1 MLKEPNFFQI
11 SENGNINLK
20 NEYHEN
26 KTIIKPVENNINNNE
41 NNLQMLLNGKASSL
55 PNVNNQPQNNSEN
68 NKPNSPPNNIQL
80 NLISS
85 NNINQNN
92 LSLKIN
98 NNNSINTNINVN
110 VNNNNLSQLPNLA
123 SHNDEQYYSNINNF
137 NNTVNNNINNNMYM
151 DNSFNSNTKMNIN
164 ETVPNNNIDENAIY
178 LIDSDDEKEDK
189 EEKVAMENKNNII
202 NSNNQSQDK
211 NNVNNV
217 LNNEHN
223 NSIINP
229 NDYVYKKTENNLII
243 YEAKNHSK
251 PDTNNNNTNNNINN
265 NLIINNNENKT
276 KINESN
282 NENNN
287 IKNSDRKLYYKRKLN
302 SNKKFKFHGTEK
314 EKINLQFFIGSYAQ
328 NQSLPTFIF
337 GNDKFNYTPQ
347 YCRQYTKNY
356 KGLIISF
363 PGLIKA
369 YNNGIIKKDLEHVC
383 TYYFKR
389 KRGKQNSLDIYVK
402 DEKTLN
408 DGVFLNDG
416 IVNFY
421 LKIIEDE
428 YTYQNGQNNVLIQKS
443 FFYNSLSNQQ
453 NSNCSNDFCYPDSC
467 SFIKTKI
474 NVFSFKTLIIPI
486 CENYHWSLI
495 IVNDIDKMKNIFT
508 KNNLDEMNN
517 NCCTSNNNNIEINEE
532 ECDYPEIFY
541 LDSFYDLNTRR
552 MTIILK
558 YLFYEYQKI
567 YSIQCNMAEFLKKNF
582 DKIECYSLDVPKQN
596 NSYDCGIY
604 LLIYAELFLY
614 DTNYFL
620 KNSSKKYNSN
630 NNDRESQ
637 IFKIGN
643 TSGGGCNNVNTFNN
657 FSNDNIINTNSIN
670 NNHIGNNVG
679 DNNNMNNINNNIN
692 NILNEQNRNI
702 NEFIITSCN
711 NNNNPAENNNENR
724 IVLNNLN
731 LIKIN
736 ENKVNDNNNIID
748 NAKLKNDEIGQ
759 KENNPENPDNNK
771 NINNKD
777 DQSFD
782 NIDIEIEE
790 GENKIKNNEGNNL
803 NENKNGENNHD
814 EINNN
819 QNENHPTAYNDMR
832 YDQINEKSLRNWF
845 SSDLVN
851 NQRNKIKNLITELSK
866 IEKEIIN
873 NNNKENII
881 KEKQS
886 FVIKKYIEE
895 QKREFDDYFSKL
907 KE

>member
-26 KTIIKPVENNINNNE
+26 KTIIKQVDNNINNNE
-41 NNLQMLLNGKASSL
+41 NNIQMLLNGKVASL

-92 LSLKIN
+92 LSLNIN
-98 NNNSINTNINVN
+98 NNNSINTKINVN
-110 VNNNNLSQLPNLA
+110 VNNLSQFSNLI
-123 SHNDEQYYSNINNF
+123 SHNDEQYNSNINNF
-137 NNTVNNNINNNMYM
+137 NNNVNNTINNNNIYM
-151 DNSFNSNTKMNIN
+151 DNSFIPNAKMNIN
-164 ETVPNNNIDENAIY
+164 ETVPNNNIDDNAIY
-178 LIDSDDEKEDK
+178 LIDSEDEKE
-189 EEKVAMENKNNII
+189 EKGDMENKNNSI
-202 NSNNQSQDK
+202 NTNNQSQDK
-211 NNVNNV
+211 SIVNNV
-217 LNNEHN
+217 LSNEHN

-251 PDTNNNNTNNNINN
+251 PDANINNTNNNINN
-265 NLIINNNENKT
+265 NSNINNNENQT

-282 NENNN
+282 DENNN
-287 IKNSDRKLYYKRKLN
+287 IQNSDRKLYYLRKLN
-302 SNKKFKFHGTEK
+302 SIKKYKFRGKEK

-347 YCRQYTKNY
+347 YCRQYTNNY

-369 YNNGIIKKDLEHVC
+369 YNNGIVKKDLEHVC

-402 DEKTLN
+402 DLKTLN

-428 YTYQNGQNNVLIQKS
+428 YIYQEGQNNVLIQKS

-486 CENYHWSLI
+486 CENFHWSLI

-517 NCCTSNNNNIEINEE
+517 NSCTNNNNIEINEE

-596 NSYDCGIY
+596 NSYDCGIF

-630 NNDRESQ
+630 NNEREIQ
-637 IFKIGN
+637 LFKIGN
-643 TSGGGCNNVNTFNN
+643 TVGGGCNNSNNFNS
-657 FSNDNIINTNSIN
+657 FSNDNIINNNSIN
-670 NNHIGNNVG
+670 NNLIGNNIG
-679 DNNNMNNINNNIN
+679 DNNKMNNISNNIN
-692 NILNEQNRNI
+692 NILNEQNRNLNGFNI
-702 NEFIITSCN
+702 ASCN
-711 NNNNPAENNNENR
+711 NNIAENSNENR
-724 IVLNNLN
+724 IVLNNLDP
-731 LIKIN
+731 LKIN

-748 NAKLKNDEIGQ
+748 NAKLKNDEISQ
-759 KENNPENPDNNK
+759 KENNPENPDINN
-771 NINNKD
+771 NINNND
-777 DQSFD
+777 EHSLDR
-782 NIDIEIEE
+782 IDIEIEE
-790 GENKIKNNEGNNL
+790 GENKIKNDEGNNL
-803 NENKNGENNHD
+803 NENKNGENNND

-819 QNENHPTAYNDMR
+819 QNENHPTAYNDMK
-832 YDQINEKSLRNWF
+832 YEQINEKSLKNWF

-851 NQRNKIKNLITELSK
+851 NQRNKIKNLITELSN

-881 KEKQS
+881 KEKQGI
-886 FVIKKYIEE
+886 VIKKYIEE

>member
-1 MLKEPNFFQI
+1 M
-11 SENGNINLK
+11 
-20 NEYHEN
+20 
-26 KTIIKPVENNINNNE
+26 
-41 NNLQMLLNGKASSL
+41 
-55 PNVNNQPQNNSEN
+55 
-68 NKPNSPPNNIQL
+68 
-80 NLISS
+80 
-85 NNINQNN
+85 
-92 LSLKIN
+92 
-98 NNNSINTNINVN
+98 
-110 VNNNNLSQLPNLA
+110 
-123 SHNDEQYYSNINNF
+123 
-137 NNTVNNNINNNMYM
+137 
-151 DNSFNSNTKMNIN
+151 
-164 ETVPNNNIDENAIY
+164 
-178 LIDSDDEKEDK
+178 
-189 EEKVAMENKNNII
+189 
-202 NSNNQSQDK
+202 
-211 NNVNNV
+211 
-217 LNNEHN
+217 
-223 NSIINP
+223 
-229 NDYVYKKTENNLII
+229 
-243 YEAKNHSK
+243 
-251 PDTNNNNTNNNINN
+251 
-265 NLIINNNENKT
+265 
-276 KINESN
+276 
-282 NENNN
+282 
-287 IKNSDRKLYYKRKLN
+287 
-302 SNKKFKFHGTEK
+302 EK
-314 EKINLQFFIGSYAQ
+314 EKINLQFFIGNYAQ

-428 YTYQNGQNNVLIQKS
+428 YTYQDGQNNVLIQKS

-517 NCCTSNNNNIEINEE
+517 NCCTSNNNIEINEE

-567 YSIQCNMAEFLKKNF
+567 YSIQCNMAEFLKSNF

-630 NNDRESQ
+630 NNDKESQ

-643 TSGGGCNNVNTFNN
+643 TAGGGCNNANNFNN
-657 FSNDNIINTNSIN
+657 FSNDNIINTSSIN
-670 NNHIGNNVG
+670 NNNLIGNNVG
-679 DNNNMNNINNNIN
+679 DNNNMNNISNNIN

-702 NEFIITSCN
+702 NEFNITSCN
-711 NNNNPAENNNENR
+711 NNASENMNENR
-724 IVLNNLN
+724 IVLNDLN

-748 NAKLKNDEIGQ
+748 DAKLKNEEIGQ
-759 KENNPENPDNNK
+759 KENNQENQDINK

-777 DQSFD
+777 DQSLD
-782 NIDIEIEE
+782 RIDIEIEE

-803 NENKNGENNHD
+803 NENKNGGNNHD
-814 EINNN
+814 EINN
-819 QNENHPTAYNDMR
+819 QNENHPMAYNDMK
-832 YDQINEKSLRNWF
+832 YDQINEKSLKNWF

>member
-26 KTIIKPVENNINNNE
+26 KTIIKSVDNNINNNE
-41 NNLQMLLNGKASSL
+41 NNLQMLLNGKAASI
-55 PNVNNQPQNNSEN
+55 PNVNNQSQDYSEN
-68 NKPNSPPNNIQL
+68 NKSNSPPNNIQL

-85 NNINQNN
+85 NSTNQNN
-92 LSLKIN
+92 LSLNIN

-110 VNNNNLSQLPNLA
+110 VNNNLSQFPNIV
-123 SHNDEQYYSNINNF
+123 SHNEDQNYSNLNNY
-137 NNTVNNNINNNMYM
+137 NNTVNNTINNNMHI
-151 DNSFNSNTKMNIN
+151 DNTFISNTKMNIN
-164 ETVPNNNIDENAIY
+164 ETFPNNNVDDNAIY
-178 LIDSDDEKEDK
+178 LIDSDEEK
-189 EEKVAMENKNNII
+189 EEKEEKGNMEDKNYI
-202 NSNNQSQDK
+202 NNSINQFHDK
-211 NNVNNV
+211 NNVNNA
-217 LNNEHN
+217 LNFEHN

-243 YEAKNHSK
+243 YEAKNHNK
-251 PDTNNNNTNNNINN
+251 PDVNINNTNNNINN
-265 NLIINNNENKT
+265 NSSINNNENKT
-276 KINESN
+276 KINEPK
-282 NENNN
+282 NENDDL
-287 IKNSDRKLYYKRKLN
+287 KNSDRKLYYKRKLN
-302 SNKKFKFHGTEK
+302 SIKKFKFHGKEK
-314 EKINLQFFIGSYAQ
+314 EKINLQFFIGNYAQ

-369 YNNGIIKKDLEHVC
+369 YNNGIIKKDCEHVC

-428 YTYQNGQNNVLIQKS
+428 YTCQDGQNNVLIQRS

-453 NSNCSNDFCYPDSC
+453 NSNCSNDFCYPESC
-467 SFIKTKI
+467 SYIKTKI

-486 CENYHWSLI
+486 CESYHWSLI

-517 NCCTSNNNNIEINEE
+517 NCCNSNNNIEINEE

-582 DKIECYSLDVPKQN
+582 EKIECYSLDVPKQN
-596 NSYDCGIY
+596 NSYDCGIF

-620 KNSSKKYNSN
+620 KNSSKKYSSN
-630 NNDRESQ
+630 NNDRENQ
-637 IFKIGN
+637 LFKIGN
-643 TSGGGCNNVNTFNN
+643 TAGGGFNSNNTFNN
-657 FSNDNIINTNSIN
+657 FSNDNIISTNSIN
-670 NNHIGNNVG
+670 NNIGNNSG
-679 DNNNMNNINNNIN
+679 DNQNMNNINSNIN

-702 NEFIITSCN
+702 NEFNIN
-711 NNNNPAENNNENR
+711 PANNNNPENINENR
-724 IVLNNLN
+724 VVLNNIN
-731 LIKIN
+731 LLKIN
-736 ENKVNDNNNIID
+736 ESNINTNNNIID
-748 NAKLKNDEIGQ
+748 NAKLNNDEINQ
-759 KENNPENPDNNK
+759 KENKQEDPNINK
-771 NINNKD
+771 NINNND
-777 DQSFD
+777 EQSFD
-782 NIDIEIEE
+782 KIDIEIEE
-790 GENKIKNNEGNNL
+790 DENKIKNNEVNNL

-819 QNENHPTAYNDMR
+819 QNENHPMTYNDMK
-832 YDQINEKSLRNWF
+832 YDQINEKSLKNWF

-866 IEKEIIN
+866 IEKGIIN
-873 NNNKENII
+873 NNNRENII

-895 QKREFDDYFSKL
+895 QKREFNDYFSKL